1 MDGLVLV
8 VFAFTAG
15 LTVAGLAGSA
25 VELVF
30 RRPISLG
37 MPFVSPDR
45 FLRSLGITLLAGPL
59 MLANEALGTWRIKRI
74 GLPMLGACVGA
85 ACLWA
90 WAAGILILELAFCLT
105 RLLG

>member
-1 MDGLVLV
+1 MEGLVLGL
-8 VFAFTAG
+8 FAFTAG
-15 LTVAGLAGSA
+15 LTVAGLASSA
-25 VELVF
+25 LELVF

-45 FLRSLGITLLAGPL
+45 VLRSLGITLLAGPL
-59 MLANEALGTWRIKRI
+59 LLANEVLGTWRIRRI
-74 GLPMLGACVGA
+74 GLPILGASVGT

-90 WAAGILILELAFCLT
+90 WAAGILIRELAFCLT